1 MELKYLYLWYLC
13 FLSINQHQNRPEA
26 DVSLCNSAMIIV
38 MYIPN
43 GNGNTAFL
51 FGSSQCTRFRKLSVP
66 VA

>member
-1 MELKYLYLWYLC
+1 MEPKYFYLC

-43 GNGNTAFL
+43 DNGNTAL
-51 FGSSQCTRFRKLSVP
+51 GHRSVQDSEN
-66 VA
+66 